1 MSNEQESKTRI
12 SYDFIIIF
20 FIITMLRNR
29 YRKANT
35 AILPFR
41 IRNNF
46 KRLPNRFSKPQ
57 DILSD
62 NDGGEIMLQGD
73 PNDDNVDG
81 EDHDNYEYSDSDEL
95 RSNNDEESDATPL
108 ENDYAMFLENNE
120 DYAMFLESDEDSSSD
135 SDTDISSEE
144 KLFVDAA
151 LDEEKL
157 PSFDGDF
164 APYFKDFTTAALF
177 CWIHKHNISTNAY
190 EDLIDIIM
198 KPEFNRDHIVKNIR
212 RFRTWRERLPLPSIS
227 AKSISISSKKTP
239 STSKDSKMA
248 YQLSISDIIW
258 HVLNNPSLSKDM
270 YFGPGVDSE
279 TKSEYWHGTLWA
291 ESPLFGQAQL
301 MISEGN

>member
-35 AILPFR
+35 ATLPFR

-57 DILSD
+57 DILSN
-62 NDGGEIMLQGD
+62 NDGGEIMLQGNS
-73 PNDDNVDG
+73 NDDNVDG
-81 EDHDNYEYSDSDEL
+81 KDHDNYEYSDSDEL

-108 ENDYAMFLENNE
+108 ENDYAMFLESDE

-177 CWIHKHNISTNAY
+177 YWIHKHNISTNAY
-190 EDLIDIIM
+190 EDLVDIII
-198 KPEFNRDHIVKNIR
+198 KLEFNRDHIVKNI
-212 RFRTWRERLPLPSIS
+212 
-227 AKSISISSKKTP
+227 
-239 STSKDSKMA
+239 
-248 YQLSISDIIW
+248 
-258 HVLNNPSLSKDM
+258 
-270 YFGPGVDSE
+270 
-279 TKSEYWHGTLWA
+279 
-291 ESPLFGQAQL
+291 
-301 MISEGN
+301 

>member
-1 MSNEQESKTRI
+1 
-12 SYDFIIIF
+12 
-20 FIITMLRNR
+20 MLRNR

-81 EDHDNYEYSDSDEL
+81 EDHDNYEYSDNDEL

-212 RFRTWRERLPLPSIS
+212 RFRTWRERLPFPQ
-227 AKSISISSKKTP
+227 
-239 STSKDSKMA
+239 
-248 YQLSISDIIW
+248 YQL
-258 HVLNNPSLSKDM
+258 NLSQFHQKKH
-270 YFGPGVDSE
+270 Y
-279 TKSEYWHGTLWA
+279 
-291 ESPLFGQAQL
+291 QL
-301 MISEGN
+301 LRIQRWRINFQ

>member
-35 AILPFR
+35 ATLPFR

-73 PNDDNVDG
+73 LNDDNVDG

-108 ENDYAMFLENNE
+108 ENDYAMFLESDE

-198 KPEFNRDHIVKNIR
+198 KPEFNRDHIVKNI
-212 RFRTWRERLPLPSIS
+212 
-227 AKSISISSKKTP
+227 
-239 STSKDSKMA
+239 
-248 YQLSISDIIW
+248 
-258 HVLNNPSLSKDM
+258 
-270 YFGPGVDSE
+270 
-279 TKSEYWHGTLWA
+279 
-291 ESPLFGQAQL
+291 
-301 MISEGN
+301 